1 MFEGFNEINDG
12 GWGGKD
18 TFGQEK
24 HCYTNHGT
32 GEFQSSG
39 REPIET
45 IIRAWT
51 TDSPSYTLQS
61 VYDNAPV
68 F

>member
-1 MFEGFNEINDG
+1 MRNILFTLLPIILSCSQHTNLVEI
-12 GWGGKD
+12 
-18 TFGQEK
+18 
-24 HCYTNHGT
+24 HPPST
-32 GEFQSSG
+32 GEFLSSG

-51 TDSPSYTLQS
+51 TEDPTYTLQS
-61 VYDNAPV
+61 VYDRAPV